1 MRRSLPLQQRKNQQP
16 LALTPPQPRSRCRCR
31 SRRPS
36 SSPPPQISTLLR
48 AVHRSELEA
57 KREEFWFTQPSYGGR
72 TEIWSAL
79 KAVVET
85 EDIDTARLFVESAGI
100 IVATPHLTVAYDE
113 LGNRYELPEW
123 VLADPVNVVSDPARE
138 SGEEE
143 GIGRRVGNRGRGETN
158 TASQQFQVVV

>member
-1 MRRSLPLQQRKNQQP
+1 M
-16 LALTPPQPRSRCRCR
+16 
-31 SRRPS
+31 
-36 SSPPPQISTLLR
+36 
-48 AVHRSELEA
+48 
-57 KREEFWFTQPSYGGR
+57 
-72 TEIWSAL
+72 
-79 KAVVET
+79 VET